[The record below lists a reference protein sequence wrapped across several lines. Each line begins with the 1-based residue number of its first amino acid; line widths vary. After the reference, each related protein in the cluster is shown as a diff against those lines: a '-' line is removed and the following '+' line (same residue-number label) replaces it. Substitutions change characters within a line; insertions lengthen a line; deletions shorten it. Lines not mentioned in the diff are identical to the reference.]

1 MKFPILKELF
11 SRVGAFVPPQT
22 VHYLSGI
29 LNYLSVGRWVHER
42 GLKVPIRLP
51 GRPEL
56 YAHVAGQVAEPVTYL
71 EFGVF
76 EGVSM
81 GIWSNLLK
89 SPESRL
95 TGFDSFEGLPE
106 NWGFFTAKEKFDVKG
121 RIPRFDDQRVRL
133 IKGWFDKTLPPF
145 LGELKPHRSMIIH
158 LDADLYS
165 STIFVLRQL
174 RPFMQVGTVM
184 VFDEFFDREHE
195 LKAFNEFLTDE
206 RIQVECIGATRP
218 LTQVAFRIV
227 SFPAKT

>member
-11 SRVGAFVPPQT
+11 SRVGVFVPPQT

-42 GLKVPIRLP
+42 RLKVSVRLQD
-51 GRPEL
+51 RPQL
-56 YAHVAGQVAEPVTYL
+56 YAHVAAQVAEPVTYL

-81 GIWSNLLK
+81 GIWSKLLK

-121 RIPRFDDQRVRL
+121 RIPQFDDQRV
-133 IKGWFDKTLPPF
+133 
-145 LGELKPHRSMIIH
+145 
-158 LDADLYS
+158 
-165 STIFVLRQL
+165 
-174 RPFMQVGTVM
+174 
-184 VFDEFFDREHE
+184 
-195 LKAFNEFLTDE
+195 
-206 RIQVECIGATRP
+206 
-218 LTQVAFRIV
+218 
-227 SFPAKT
+227 